1 MSALKFLSKKS
12 WHTANI
18 KNNEKVWLK
27 EQEEAREKSRIEEL
41 RKQIEEERK
50 LKEAED
56 LEIKSGRLD
65 PQQLLKR
72 RRMNWMYEF
81 GPSQSEA
88 VKEEEKEKKH
98 EEVLTGQKEVTL
110 KTLEEEKEATAPSM
124 IDIETKMREDPLLE
138 MRRNRAEMARE
149 RRLLGF
155 YSSKSSTAAERSDKL
170 RRKQQ
175 RQAAREE
182 RRRQREARRA
192 LLSRKTEKD
201 ERSIDRERLP
211 ARSALGQNTA
221 PSSGTRDIPSR
232 DEDKRYGL
240 LVPKQGSG
248 VEVSKEFV
256 PRRRRFDQPPSAD
269 APTTSGEHGTRD
281 MEPRRRRFDQPL
293 SAGRKRKRF
302 DEPPPE
308 LFGTDRRSYH
318 TEWDEKLNQMRQDAE
333 LVHLR
338 RKSRIGGYHAAGKR
352 NTLER

>member
-72 RRMNWMYEF
+72 RRINWMYEF

-88 VKEEEKEKKH
+88 AKEETKEKER
-98 EEVLTGQKEVTL
+98 EEVLTGQREVTL
-110 KTLEEEKEATAPSM
+110 KTLEEKKETIEPAM
-124 IDIETKMREDPLLE
+124 IDIENKMREDPLLE

-149 RRLLGF
+149 RRLLGL
-155 YSSKSSTAAERSDKL
+155 YSSSKSSGTAERDEKL

-175 RQAAREE
+175 RQLVREE
-182 RRRQREARRA
+182 RRRQREAKRA
-192 LLSRKTEKD
+192 SMSRKTEAD
-201 ERSIDRERLP
+201 ERSTDRERLP
-211 ARSALGQNTA
+211 PIPTPGQKTTA
-221 PSSGTRDIPSR
+221 PSSDFHDLSPRG
-232 DEDKRYGL
+232 ENKKYGL

-248 VEVSKEFV
+248 VKVSREFV
-256 PRRRRFDQPPSAD
+256 PRRRRFDQPPSVEPVRGSGGHELD
-269 APTTSGEHGTRD
+269 AQ
-281 MEPRRRRFDQPL
+281 PRQRRFDQPI
-293 SAGRKRKRF
+293 SVRRKRKRF
-302 DEPPPE
+302 DEPPPQ
-308 LFGTDRRSYH
+308 LFDSDQRSYH
-318 TEWDEKLNQMRQDAE
+318 TDRDEKLNQMREDAE
-333 LVHLR
+333 RIHFR
-338 RKSRIGGYHAAGKR
+338 RKSRLDSYYSAGKR
-352 NTLER
+352 GRLE